1 MPATPNDD
9 TAAVAASEQGPRPPD
24 RHRVVQHLL
33 LSVTL
38 LSLLAA
44 VLGLLLVQRVGTTYR
59 DGLEVTAD
67 GAAVAAL
74 GATSAEA
81 LAQDI
86 VLLAD
91 AAGRSIDEAREFV
104 LIASTTS
111 NDLGDAFATNIADG
125 VTGTSSI
132 ADDLASFIEAIERFI
147 PGNRDSLAEDLRK
160 LSDGLDP
167 VPEQLRAL
175 GEQLQTSAVSLEAAA
190 VSLDG
195 FVTQLEQVEA
205 GIDEARLVLV
215 EVEAL
220 SGEVAERAQR
230 SLDRSDTDLWLVRLL
245 VVVLGIGFAGA
256 SIAAHRAVGLF
267 AADAARAAVR
277 PAGAD

>member
-1 MPATPNDD
+1 M
-9 TAAVAASEQGPRPPD
+9 
-24 RHRVVQHLL
+24 VQHLL
-33 LSVTL
+33 LSVTV
-38 LSLLAA
+38 LSLLAT

-111 NDLGDAFATNIADG
+111 NDLGEAFATNIADG

-205 GIDEARLVLV
+205 GIDEARQVLV

-220 SGEVAERAQR
+220 SAEVSERAQR
-230 SLDRSDTDLWLVRLL
+230 SLDRSGTDLWLVRLL
-245 VVVLGIGFAGA
+245 VVVLGVGFAGA

-267 AADAARAAVR
+267 AADAARAAAR
-277 PAGAD
+277 PAVAD